1 MSISGKL
8 RHWFTPHASNNF
20 RAKILHNSGIFFV
33 IAIILSSN
41 LLINLLSSSP
51 LHILGFSSSITIDEV
66 VRETNAKRIAA
77 GLNPLTYN
85 EKLADAARRKA
96 DNMFSENYWAHFSPS
111 GKSPWYWF
119 GQAGYKYTFA
129 GENLAKD
136 FGSTGR
142 MMDAWMASPTHKEN
156 IVSPKYREIG
166 IAVVPGTIQG
176 SETVLVVQLF
186 GTSVG
191 SGGTVAA
198 SPTPAK
204 PVVAAVKT
212 KETETPSPTPS
223 VSPSPAVISAT
234 EEEVATVKE
243 VTTEKLSQ
251 FTLKK
256 YVSLGLTGLF
266 ILILVLDL
274 VIAESQSLSRRV
286 GKNWAHIVFINVV
299 LLATTLISTGSIK

>member
-8 RHWFTPHASNNF
+8 RHWFTPHVSNNF

-66 VRETNAKRIAA
+66 VRETNAKRVAA
-77 GLNPLTYN
+77 GLSPLTYN

-96 DNMFSENYWAHFSPS
+96 DNMFKENYWAHFSPS

-156 IVSPKYREIG
+156 IVNSKYREIG
-166 IAVVPGTIQG
+166 IAVIPGTLQG

-186 GTSVG
+186 GTSAG

-198 SPTPAK
+198 SATPVK
-204 PVVAAVKT
+204 PVVAEVKS
-212 KETETPSPTPS
+212 TPVASPTS
-223 VSPSPAVISAT
+223 SPAVISAT
-234 EEEVATVKE
+234 EEEVAAIKE
-243 VTTEKLSQ
+243 VTTEKISQ
-251 FTLKK
+251 FSLKK
-256 YVSLGLTGLF
+256 YVSLGLTALF
-266 ILILVLDL
+266 ILVLVLDL
-274 VIAESQSLSRRV
+274 VIAESKALSRRV

-299 LLATTLISTGSIK
+299 LLAATLISAGSIK

>member
-8 RHWFTPHASNNF
+8 RHWFTPHVSNNF

-66 VRETNAKRIAA
+66 VRETNAKRVAA
-77 GLNPLTYN
+77 GLSPLTYN

-96 DNMFSENYWAHFSPS
+96 DNMFKENYWAHFSPS

-156 IVSPKYREIG
+156 IVNSKYREIG
-166 IAVVPGTIQG
+166 IAVVPGTLQG

-186 GTSVG
+186 GTSAG

-198 SPTPAK
+198 SATPVK
-204 PVVAAVKT
+204 PVVAEVKS
-212 KETETPSPTPS
+212 TPVASPTS
-223 VSPSPAVISAT
+223 SPAVISAT
-234 EEEVATVKE
+234 EEEVAAIKE
-243 VTTEKLSQ
+243 VTTEKISQ
-251 FTLKK
+251 FSLKK
-256 YVSLGLTGLF
+256 YVSLGLTALF
-266 ILILVLDL
+266 ILVLVLDL
-274 VIAESQSLSRRV
+274 VIAESKALSRRV

-299 LLATTLISTGSIK
+299 LLAATLISAGSIK

>member
-8 RHWFTPHASNNF
+8 RHWFTPHVSNNF

-66 VRETNAKRIAA
+66 VRETNAKRVAA
-77 GLNPLTYN
+77 GLSTLTYN

-96 DNMFSENYWAHFSPS
+96 DNMFKENYWAHFSPS

-142 MMDAWMASPTHKEN
+142 MMEAWMASPTHKEN
-156 IVSPKYREIG
+156 IVNSKYREIG
-166 IAVVPGTIQG
+166 IAVVPGTLQG

-186 GTSVG
+186 GTSAG

-198 SPTPAK
+198 SATPVK
-204 PVVAAVKT
+204 PVVAEVKS
-212 KETETPSPTPS
+212 TPVASPTS
-223 VSPSPAVISAT
+223 SPAVISAT
-234 EEEVATVKE
+234 EEEVAAIKE
-243 VTTEKLSQ
+243 VTTEKISQ
-251 FTLKK
+251 FSLKK
-256 YVSLGLTGLF
+256 YVSLGLTALF
-266 ILILVLDL
+266 ILVLVLDL
-274 VIAESQSLSRRV
+274 VIAESKALSRRV

-299 LLATTLISTGSIK
+299 LLAATLISAGSIK